1 MSKTRKISIAF
12 PLDFNS
18 RGAQNKYAPMIEKI
32 GDRVE
37 NVYGIRSFKDKND
50 NKPNMVVTW
59 IPSLVSWHIVKRLQK
74 IFKYPAYYTYLS
86 NVFCFDLIM
95 AKRIARDNSEI
106 LFTSPL
112 LKNTVKCAKQAGKIV
127 VVEAGNSE
135 PEREYKRV
143 SEDYLKY
150 KINNKYIYGD
160 PIYKNICKENFE
172 NADFIISISKVSL
185 NTYRESGYD
194 LKKFKL
200 ISLAGTDFEKQKEII
215 TGRRKRAFITTA
227 FHSFIKGTHRLL
239 LAWRKAEIRDIPLI
253 IVGNLCE
260 DIKQFIDENGPFD
273 NVIFV
278 GPQSNL
284 AEWYLD
290 YDAVGILLSLSEGA
304 GRVVPEMMSFGFP
317 MITSMDAS
325 CDLVKNNENGFVVD
339 VFNENDIID
348 KLRYFAEDW
357 DRVKQMRK
365 TVLQSVSKRSIRDFS
380 IELADFLSG
389 L

>member
-37 NVYGIRSFKDKND
+37 NVYGIRSVKDKND

-74 IFKYPAYYTYLS
+74 IFKYPDYYTYLS

-150 KINNKYIYGD
+150 KINNKYIYGN
-160 PIYKNICKENFE
+160 PIYNNICKESFE

-185 NTYRESGYD
+185 DTYRESGYD

-215 TGRRKRAFITTA
+215 TGRKKRAFITTA

-325 CDLVKNNENGFVVD
+325 CDLVKNNENGFIVD

-365 TVLQSVSKRSIRDFS
+365 TVLQSVSKRTIRDFS